1 VTTLSQTIDTLAT
14 LLVMEAEIVE
24 RFVLLLEQE
33 QDALKSGQTDPL
45 PGLADAK
52 APLTVELNQLAV
64 RRNQFLASL
73 GLGADKDGVEALLQ
87 REPSAKLSANWERM
101 RSAVTKARELND
113 LNGQLINMRLQYTQQ
128 ALHTLMATQR
138 QTEQFYGKNG
148 QPSQFTGRR
157 IIDAA

>member
-1 VTTLSQTIDTLAT
+1 MTTLAQATATLAT
-14 LLVMEAEIVE
+14 LIASEAAVVE
-24 RFVLLLEQE
+24 RFVDLLTQEQE
-33 QDALKSGQTDPL
+33 ALKTGQTDPL
-45 PGLADAK
+45 PELANAK

-64 RRNQFLASL
+64 RRNQYLASL
-73 GLGADKDGVEALLQ
+73 GLPADKDGVEALLQ
-87 REPSAKLSANWERM
+87 RQASTELADSWERM
-101 RSAVTKARELND
+101 RQAVATARELND